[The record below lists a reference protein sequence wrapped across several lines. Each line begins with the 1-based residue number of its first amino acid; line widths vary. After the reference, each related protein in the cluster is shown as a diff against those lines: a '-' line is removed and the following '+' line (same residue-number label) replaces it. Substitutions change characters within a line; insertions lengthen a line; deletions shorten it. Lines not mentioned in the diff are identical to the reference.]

1 MGAVPSSVK
10 KQQATESRPCGLPA
24 APLAQGAGYEH
35 SRTLRI
41 RSRRLSGT
49 LMARELVPGQRGQQA
64 SGAGVMSGTAGTIV
78 IMVGAILLFALSGG
92 SPSWLNLQVVGII
105 LIVSG
110 VLGLA
115 VPSIARSRGG
125 WFRRW
130 VVPM

>member
-1 MGAVPSSVK
+1 
-10 KQQATESRPCGLPA
+10 
-24 APLAQGAGYEH
+24 
-35 SRTLRI
+35 
-41 RSRRLSGT
+41 
-49 LMARELVPGQRGQQA
+49 MARELVPGQRDQQA
-64 SGAGVMSGTAGTIV
+64 SGAGVMSWTAGTIL

-115 VPSIARSRGG
+115 VPRLARSRGG

-130 VVPM
+130 VVPMSSGQQAGPQGGSELIRTEGVNGDPPTLADDALRLEGDPPA